1 MHIGHGFDRSNVGV
15 ISFKGW
21 VINYGFTLVHDEIH
35 DEANQD
41 EVLWWGWMLNLN
53 IVSVNTWIQ

>member
-1 MHIGHGFDRSNVGV
+1 LCCKRSMHIGHGFDRSNVGV

-35 DEANQD
+35 DEAN
-41 EVLWWGWMLNLN
+41 
-53 IVSVNTWIQ
+53 